1 MVPKDADTMTY
12 AEPSDVSGRLGRELS
27 ADEATMVAARLADA
41 ELIIRSR
48 IPDLDDQIADDKID
62 VEIVKMIEAN
72 AVVRLVRNPNAYT
85 GETDGNYSY
94 QINWKTA
101 TGELEILD
109 NEWALLGISQAMFV
123 IAPLLPPWLTEPTYT
138 DYLDYVYRSG

>member
-1 MVPKDADTMTY
+1 MTY
-12 AEPSDVSGRLGRELS
+12 ADPSDVSGRLGRSLDASES
-27 ADEATMVAARLADA
+27 TMVATRLADA
-41 ELIIRSR
+41 ERLLKAR
-48 IPDLDDQIADDKID
+48 IPDLDQRITDGDVSID
-62 VEIVKMIEAN
+62 LVKMIEAN
-72 AVVRLVRNPNAYT
+72 SVVRLVRNPNAYT

-123 IAPLLPPWLTEPTYT
+123 IAPLLPPWLTEPPF
-138 DYLDYVYRSG
+138 DSYLDYFSRTG

>member
-1 MVPKDADTMTY
+1 MSY
-12 AEPSDVSGRLGRELS
+12 AAPADVSGRLGRELS
-27 ADEATMVAARLADA
+27 SDEATMVATRLNDV
-41 ELIIRSR
+41 ELIIKSR
-48 IPDLDDQIADDKID
+48 IPDLDDQIDDDKID

-123 IAPLLPPWLTEPTYT
+123 IAPLIPDIAYTCEPEFWFP
-138 DYLDYVYRSG
+138 L

>member
-1 MVPKDADTMTY
+1 MTY
-12 AEPSDVSGRLGRELS
+12 AEPSDVSGRLGRSL
-27 ADEATMVAARLADA
+27 EASESTMVATRLNDA
-41 ELIIRSR
+41 ELIIKSR
-48 IPDLDDQIADDKID
+48 IPDLDDQIDDDKID
-62 VEIVKMIEAN
+62 VELVKMIEAN

-85 GETDGNYSY
+85 GETDGNYTY

-123 IAPLLPPWLTEPTYT
+123 IAPLLPPWPTEPQF
-138 DYLDYVYRSG
+138 DSYLDYFSRTG

>member
-1 MVPKDADTMTY
+1 MTY
-12 AEPSDVSGRLGRELS
+12 AIPSDVSGRLGRELS

-48 IPDLDDQIADDKID
+48 IPDLDDQITDDKID

-72 AVVRLVRNPNAYT
+72 SVVRLVRNPNAYT

>member
-1 MVPKDADTMTY
+1 MAY
-12 AEPSDVSGRLGRELS
+12 AIPSDVSGRLGRELS
-27 ADEATMVAARLADA
+27 ADEATMVTARLADA

-48 IPDLDDQIADDKID
+48 IPDLDDQITNDKID

-123 IAPLLPPWLTEPTYT
+123 IAPLIPDIAYTCEPEFWFP
-138 DYLDYVYRSG
+138 V

>member
-1 MVPKDADTMTY
+1 MTY
-12 AEPSDVSGRLGRELS
+12 AQPSDVAGRLGRELS
-27 ADEATMVAARLADA
+27 PEEQTLVTHRLADA
-41 ELIIRSR
+41 ELLIKAR
-48 IPDLDDQIADDKID
+48 IPDLDAQIVAETID

-72 AVVRLVRNPNAYT
+72 SVVRLVRNPNAYT

-123 IAPLLPPWLTEPTYT
+123 IAPLIPDIAYTCEPEFWFP
-138 DYLDYVYRSG
+138 L

>member
-1 MVPKDADTMTY
+1 MPTY
-12 AEPSDVSGRLGRELS
+12 AEPSDVSGRLGRSLDASES
-27 ADEATMVAARLADA
+27 TMVATRLADA
-41 ELIIRSR
+41 ERLIKAR
-48 IPDLDDQIADDKID
+48 IPDLDAQIVAETID

-123 IAPLLPPWLTEPTYT
+123 IAPQLPPWLTEPQF
-138 DYLDYVYRSG
+138 DSYLDYFSRTG

>member
-1 MVPKDADTMTY
+1 MPTY
-12 AEPSDVSGRLGRELS
+12 ADPSDVSGRLGRSLDASES
-27 ADEATMVAARLADA
+27 TMVSTRLADA
-41 ELIIRSR
+41 ERLIKAR
-48 IPDLDDQIADDKID
+48 IPDLDDQITDDKID

-138 DYLDYVYRSG
+138 DYLDYVHRTG

>member
-1 MVPKDADTMTY
+1 MTY

-27 ADEATMVAARLADA
+27 VDEATMVTARLADA
-41 ELIIRSR
+41 ELLIRAK
-48 IPDLDDQIADDKID
+48 IPDLDAQIVAETID

>member
-1 MVPKDADTMTY
+1 
-12 AEPSDVSGRLGRELS
+12 S
-27 ADEATMVAARLADA
+27 TMVSTRLADA
-41 ELIIRSR
+41 ERLLKAR
-48 IPDLDDQIADDKID
+48 IPDLDQKITDGD
-62 VEIVKMIEAN
+62 VSIDLVKMIEAN

-123 IAPLLPPWLTEPTYT
+123 IAPLLPPWLTEPQF
-138 DYLDYVYRSG
+138 DSYLDYFSRTG

>member
-1 MVPKDADTMTY
+1 MTY
-12 AEPSDVSGRLGRELS
+12 ADPSDVSGRLGRSLDASES
-27 ADEATMVAARLADA
+27 TMVATRLADA
-41 ELIIRSR
+41 ERLLKAR
-48 IPDLDDQIADDKID
+48 IPDLDQKIADGDVSID
-62 VEIVKMIEAN
+62 LIKMIEAN

-123 IAPLLPPWLTEPTYT
+123 IAPLLPPWLTEPQF
-138 DYLDYVYRSG
+138 DSYLDYFSRTG

>member
-1 MVPKDADTMTY
+1 MAY
-12 AEPSDVSGRLGRELS
+12 ATPADVSGRLGRELS
-27 ADEATMVAARLADA
+27 TDEATMVATRLNDA
-41 ELIIRSR
+41 ELIIKSR
-48 IPDLDDQIADDKID
+48 IPDLDDQIDDDKID
-62 VEIVKMIEAN
+62 VDLVKMIEAN

-123 IAPLLPPWLTEPTYT
+123 IAPNIPDITRCGEPEFWFP
-138 DYLDYVYRSG
+138 L

>member
-1 MVPKDADTMTY
+1 MTY
-12 AEPSDVSGRLGRELS
+12 ADPSDVSGRLGRSLDASES
-27 ADEATMVAARLADA
+27 TMVATRLADA
-41 ELIIRSR
+41 ERLLKAR
-48 IPDLDDQIADDKID
+48 IPDLDQKITDGD
-62 VEIVKMIEAN
+62 VSIDLVKMIEAN

-123 IAPLLPPWLTEPTYT
+123 IAPLLPPWLTEPQF
-138 DYLDYVYRSG
+138 DSYLDYFSRTG

>member
-1 MVPKDADTMTY
+1 MTY
-12 AEPSDVSGRLGRELS
+12 AEPSDVSGRLGRGLS
-27 ADEATMVAARLADA
+27 ADEATMVTARLADA

-48 IPDLDDQIADDKID
+48 IPDLDDQITDDKID

-85 GETDGNYSY
+85 GETDGNYTY

>member
-1 MVPKDADTMTY
+1 MTTY
-12 AEPSDVSGRLGRELS
+12 AQPSDVAGRLGRELS
-27 ADEATMVAARLADA
+27 TDEQTLVTHRLADA
-41 ELIIRSR
+41 ELLIKAK
-48 IPDLDDQIADDKID
+48 IPNLDELIDDDTIA

-94 QINWKTA
+94 QINWKSA

-123 IAPLLPPWLTEPTYT
+123 IAPAIPDIAHYCEPQFWFP
-138 DYLDYVYRSG
+138 L

>member
-1 MVPKDADTMTY
+1 MTY

-27 ADEATMVAARLADA
+27 ADEATMVAARLEDA
-41 ELIIRSR
+41 ELIIKSR
-48 IPDLDDQIADDKID
+48 IPDLDAKITADEID
-62 VEIVKMIEAN
+62 VELVKMIEAN
-72 AVVRLVRNPNAYT
+72 SVVRLVRNPNAYT

-109 NEWALLGISQAMFV
+109 NEWALLGISNAIYV
-123 IAPLLPPWLTEPTYT
+123 IVPQLQTPWSLLPP
-138 DYLDYVYRSG
+138 DYDPIFQGG

>member
-1 MVPKDADTMTY
+1 MAY
-12 AEPSDVSGRLGRELS
+12 ATPADVSGRLGRELS
-27 ADEATMVAARLADA
+27 TDEATMVATRLNDA
-41 ELIIRSR
+41 ELIIKSR
-48 IPDLDDQIADDKID
+48 IPDLDDQIDDDKID
-62 VEIVKMIEAN
+62 VDLVKMVEAN

-85 GETDGNYSY
+85 GEVDGNYSY

-123 IAPLLPPWLTEPTYT
+123 IAPLIPDIAYTCEPEFWFP
-138 DYLDYVYRSG
+138 V

>member
-1 MVPKDADTMTY
+1 MVST
-12 AEPSDVSGRLGRELS
+12 RLE
-27 ADEATMVAARLADA
+27 DA
-41 ELIIRSR
+41 ERLIKSR
-48 IPDLDDQIADDKID
+48 IPDLDQKITDGDIAVDL
-62 VEIVKMIEAN
+62 VKMIEAN

-109 NEWALLGISQAMFV
+109 NEWALLGISQAVYV
-123 IAPLLPPWLTEPTYT
+123 IAPMLPPWLTQPI
-138 DYLDYVYRSG
+138 DYDPIFQGG

>member
-1 MVPKDADTMTY
+1 MVTT
-12 AEPSDVSGRLGRELS
+12 RLE
-27 ADEATMVAARLADA
+27 DA
-41 ELIIRSR
+41 ELLIRAR
-48 IPDLDDQIADDKID
+48 VPDLDQKITDGDID

-109 NEWALLGISQAMFV
+109 NEWALLGVASAVYV
-123 IAPLLPPWLTEPTYT
+123 IVPRLQTPWGMLPP
-138 DYLDYVYRSG
+138 DYDPIFQGG

>member
-1 MVPKDADTMTY
+1 MTY

>member
-1 MVPKDADTMTY
+1 MTY
-12 AEPSDVSGRLGRELS
+12 ASPSDVGGRLGRALDPSES
-27 ADEATMVAARLADA
+27 PMVTTRLEDA
-41 ELIIRSR
+41 ERLLRAR
-48 IPDLDDQIADDKID
+48 VPDLDQKITDGVID

-109 NEWALLGISQAMFV
+109 NEWALLGVGNAVYV
-123 IAPLLPPWLTEPTYT
+123 IAPKLPPWPTEPTYT
-138 DYLDYVYRSG
+138 DYLDFVYRSG

>member
-1 MVPKDADTMTY
+1 MAY
-12 AEPSDVSGRLGRELS
+12 ANSTDVSNRLGRELS
-27 ADEATMVAARLADA
+27 DEEATLVDTRLNDA
-41 ELIIRSR
+41 ELLIKSR
-48 IPDLDDQIADDKID
+48 IPDLDDLIDDGTID
-62 VEIVKMIEAN
+62 VDIVKMIEAN

-109 NEWALLGISQAMFV
+109 NEWALLGVGSALFL
-123 IAPLLPPWLTEPTYT
+123 IAPKLPTPWTDPELFGRPTPEFWY
-138 DYLDYVYRSG
+138 DL

>member
-1 MVPKDADTMTY
+1 MATY
-12 AEPSDVSGRLGRELS
+12 AEPVD
-27 ADEATMVAARLADA
+27 VAARLGRSLEPSESVLVATRLEDA
-41 ELIIRSR
+41 ELLIKSK
-48 IPDLDDQIADDKID
+48 IPDLAQQITDGDID

-101 TGELEILD
+101 TGELELLD
-109 NEWALLGISQAMFV
+109 NEWALLGVGNAVYV
-123 IAPLLPPWLTEPTYT
+123 IAPRLWTPYDMLPP
-138 DYLDYVYRSG
+138 DYDPIYQGG

>member
-1 MVPKDADTMTY
+1 MTY
-12 AEPSDVSGRLGRELS
+12 AEPSDVSGRLGRSLDAS
-27 ADEATMVAARLADA
+27 EATMVSTRLNDA
-41 ELIIRSR
+41 ELIIKSR
-48 IPDLDDQIADDKID
+48 IPDLDDQIDDDKID
-62 VEIVKMIEAN
+62 VDLVKMIEAN
-72 AVVRLVRNPNAYT
+72 SVVRLVRNPNAYT
-85 GETDGNYSY
+85 GETDGNYTY

>member
-1 MVPKDADTMTY
+1 LQSLGYDTPVP
-12 AEPSDVSGRLGRELS
+12 L
-27 ADEATMVAARLADA
+27 
-41 ELIIRSR
+41 IRSR
-48 IPDLDDQIADDKID
+48 LVHHSAGRNLVAETID

-123 IAPLLPPWLTEPTYT
+123 IAPLLPPWLTEPPF
-138 DYLDYVYRSG
+138 DSYLDYFSRTG

>member
-1 MVPKDADTMTY
+1 MTY
-12 AEPSDVSGRLGRELS
+12 AEPSDVSGRLGRSLDASES
-27 ADEATMVAARLADA
+27 TMVATRLADA
-41 ELIIRSR
+41 ERLLKAR
-48 IPDLDDQIADDKID
+48 IPDLDQKITDGD
-62 VEIVKMIEAN
+62 VSIDLVKMIEAN

-123 IAPLLPPWLTEPTYT
+123 IAPLLPPWLTQPVFTS
-138 DYLDYVYRSG
+138 YLDYFSRTG

>member
-1 MVPKDADTMTY
+1 MPTY
-12 AEPSDVSGRLGRELS
+12 AEPSDVSGRLGRDLS
-27 ADEATMVAARLADA
+27 PEETTMVSTRLSDA
-41 ELIIRSR
+41 ELLIKAR
-48 IPDLDDQIADDKID
+48 IPDLDDQITDDKID
-62 VEIVKMIEAN
+62 VEIVKMVEAN

-94 QINWKTA
+94 QLNWKTA

-123 IAPLLPPWLTEPTYT
+123 IAPLLPPWLSEPQFDSYF
-138 DYLDYVYRSG
+138 DYFSRTG